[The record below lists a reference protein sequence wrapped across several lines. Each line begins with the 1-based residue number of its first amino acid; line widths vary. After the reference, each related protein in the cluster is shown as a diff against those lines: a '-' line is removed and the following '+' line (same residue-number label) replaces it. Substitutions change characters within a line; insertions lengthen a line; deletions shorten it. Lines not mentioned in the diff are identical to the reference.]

1 VSTYKS
7 VSSGFSRLSICD
19 DDGLLDVSVDL
30 EVFPQRLVGRVIG
43 QATHEELGPHGVL
56 LTGVVAVVV
65 VVRAAGGH
73 VGHNCVLE
81 NKNKQHLNK
90 SFQYDF
96 QIIIFQI

>member
-1 VSTYKS
+1 
-7 VSSGFSRLSICD
+7 
-19 DDGLLDVSVDL
+19 
-30 EVFPQRLVGRVIG
+30 
-43 QATHEELGPHGVL
+43 
-56 LTGVVAVVV
+56 VVAVVV